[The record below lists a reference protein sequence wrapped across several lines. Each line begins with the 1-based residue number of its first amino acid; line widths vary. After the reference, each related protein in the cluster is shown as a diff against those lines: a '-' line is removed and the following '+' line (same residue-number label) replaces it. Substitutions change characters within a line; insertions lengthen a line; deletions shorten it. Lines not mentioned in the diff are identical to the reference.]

1 MMKKLAF
8 YLIFLIPIITLSQ
21 NLPPPGLPD
30 DPVTVPVNSMLYI
43 LFTAAVLLG
52 SYTIFKKK

>member
-1 MMKKLAF
+1 MKKLAF
-8 YLIFLIPIITLSQ
+8 YLIFLIPVIALSQ

-30 DPVTVPVNSMLYI
+30 DPVAAPIDSMLFI
-43 LFTAAVLLG
+43 LFTAAFLYG